1 MVHDAITIFD
11 TNVFILNCFELCIS
25 LPIHMMFSILIT
37 RYKVHMYHVLVNLL
51 MLVRKVMNSFPIG
64 RQMYYV

>member
-1 MVHDAITIFD
+1 MVHDAITIDAIFD

-37 RYKVHMYHVLVNLL
+37 KYKVHTM
-51 MLVRKVMNSFPIG
+51 FW
-64 RQMYYV
+64 